1 MIQALVA
8 ERRRTPRRLGEVLVL
23 RGLVAEDDVTSALL
37 EQRRSHRRIGQI
49 LLARGT
55 ISASDLF
62 SALAEQTNGGL
73 AREQGFGTGLRRAI
87 EGSCGRRPDIQTE
100 RPIAQP
106 PPAREEAASDEL
118 SFGTGL
124 RKRLAA

>member
-1 MIQALVA
+1 
-8 ERRRTPRRLGEVLVL
+8 VLVL

-37 EQRRSHRRIGQI
+37 EQRRSRRRIGQI

-62 SALAEQTNGGL
+62 SALTEQTNGGL
-73 AREQGFGTGLRRAI
+73 AREHGFGTGLRRAI
-87 EGSCGRRPDIQTE
+87 EGSCDPRHDVRPE
-100 RPIAQP
+100 LPIAQP
-106 PPAREEAASDEL
+106 SPAREDTAGAEL
-118 SFGTGL
+118 GFGTGL

>member
-1 MIQALVA
+1 MTQALVA

-23 RGLVAEDDVTSALL
+23 RGLVAEDDVSSALL

-62 SALAEQTNGGL
+62 SALAEQTSGGL
-73 AREQGFGTGLRRAI
+73 ACEHGFGTGLRDAI
-87 EGSCGRRPDIQTE
+87 ESSCGRREDVRTE
-100 RPIAQP
+100 LPRH
-106 PPAREEAASDEL
+106 D
-118 SFGTGL
+118 
-124 RKRLAA
+124 

>member
-1 MIQALVA
+1 MIQALV
-8 ERRRTPRRLGEVLVL
+8 ERRHTPRRLGEVLVL

-37 EQRRSHRRIGQI
+37 EQRRNRRRIGQI

-55 ISASDLF
+55 ISTSDLF

-73 AREQGFGTGLRRAI
+73 AHEHGFGTGLRRAI
-87 EGSCGRRPDIQTE
+87 EGSCDRRSEVQTE
-100 RPIAQP
+100 LPIAH
-106 PPAREEAASDEL
+106 ASTASEDTRRAGDA
-118 SFGTGL
+118 FGTGL